1 MKKIHDFLNEID
13 FFISTIES
21 NKKSKT
27 SLKIAGEFREFVTNN
42 KEWLID
48 IGTIYEKNET
58 NIHPDFNS
66 LKNKYE
72 NVLNKLKD
80 ADDQISQLL
89 QDKQM
94 SNLNIEIAHTS
105 IKKLENSLIVN
116 KNIVDELERLL
127 HKSQEENN
135 EKNIIIEELRSE
147 KKPNELIKKIENDNT
162 NLKIKCNEYEKLFND
177 YQNYI
182 SNLESKINSIS
193 PPHHTNYI
201 VDNPLHFDS
210 SSNKILTLHEEI
222 MMINKEE
229 EYNQMKKEYKD
240 LCNNNRSLMIQAS
253 NLRDE
258 LERQNVM
265 NKNKNNDDMC
275 CCLSINSCIIS

>member
-13 FFISTIES
+13 FFTSTIE
-21 NKKSKT
+21 NNNKSKT
-27 SLKIAGEFREFVTNN
+27 SLKIACEFRVLIENN
-42 KEWLID
+42 KEWLIEL
-48 IGTIYEKNET
+48 GKIYENET

-72 NVLNKLKD
+72 NVLDKLKD

-127 HKSQEENN
+127 HKSQEKNN
-135 EKNIIIEELRSE
+135 ENIIKEPCSA
-147 KKPNELIKKIENDNT
+147 PNKLIKKIENDNT

-193 PPHHTNYI
+193 PPPTNYI
-201 VDNPLHFDS
+201 VDNPLQFDS

-222 MMINKEE
+222 MQINKEE

-240 LCNNNRSLMIQAS
+240 LCNNNRSLMLQAS

-258 LERQNVM
+258 LERQNAM
-265 NKNKNNDDMC
+265 NKNNNDDMC
-275 CCLSINSCIIS
+275 CCFSINSCTIS